1 MPTVILFLSFIFF
14 FPTTDAYT
22 FATKDQDC
30 SKCHHILKK
39 DEATAFLKSFDQNI
53 KVLDVKKSPVK
64 YLWEVSFES
73 KGQKGMV
80 YIDLSKK
87 HIISGSLITIQ
98 GKKNLTQDLVIHG
111 PDHLVA
117 RDQWKLRVGQV
128 AIHHVQIGAADA
140 AGPDPDQ
147 HLARPRLGHGHLGEA
162 ERGAHA
168 LEEHGPHHGGQAV
181 RDGVTRTHRRVRL
194 GHGVRDTRGGPEEMR

>member
-30 SKCHHILKK
+30 SKCHHPLKK
-39 DEATAFLKSFDQNI
+39 DEAATFLKSFDQNI

-80 YIDLSKK
+80 YIDLPKK
-87 HIISGSLITIQ
+87 HIISGSLLTIQ
-98 GKKNLTQDLVIHG
+98 GKKNLTENSLSEINRVNVSQIPLKDALVLG
-111 PDHLVA
+111 NQNAKYKVVVFD
-117 RDQWKLRVGQV
+117 
-128 AIHHVQIGAADA
+128 
-140 AGPDPDQ
+140 DP
-147 HLARPRLGHGHLGEA
+147 E
-162 ERGAHA
+162 
-168 LEEHGPHHGGQAV
+168 
-181 RDGVTRTHRRVRL
+181 
-194 GHGVRDTRGGPEEMR
+194 